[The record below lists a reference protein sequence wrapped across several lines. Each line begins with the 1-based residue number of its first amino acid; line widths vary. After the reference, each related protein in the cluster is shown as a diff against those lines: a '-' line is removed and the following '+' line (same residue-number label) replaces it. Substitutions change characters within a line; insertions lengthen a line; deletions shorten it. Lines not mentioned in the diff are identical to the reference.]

1 MRAERAVV
9 GAHVDRGAQ
18 RAELIDSHGLGRG
31 AKAQAHV
38 DGHTLL
44 GKLAGKAQHGRNT
57 DAARNEQRLP
67 SALGHKPAAAARAQ
81 QIRGGTGGHLRQT
94 TGVVAHDGVP
104 QLDGAGLGVGA
115 IEAQGHAKQ
124 RGRIAGHG
132 NVHKLAGLE
141 RTCKLGGRD
150 NEREDAVGDLL
161 VRDDLE
167 VVHACSGRC
176 GHRRSNP
183 PCGCMVQANRKR
195 GTARAPRTKAIR
207 LC

>member
-1 MRAERAVV
+1 MHAERTVV
-9 GAHVDRGAQ
+9 SANVDRVAQ
-18 RAELIDSHGLGRG
+18 SAELIDAHGLGRG

-44 GKLAGKAQHGRNT
+44 GKHAGEAQHGRNA
-57 DAARNEQRLP
+57 DAARHEQRLP
-67 SALGHKPAAAARAQ
+67 GALGYHPTTTTGAQQVRGGARA
-81 QIRGGTGGHLRQT
+81 HLGQT
-94 TGVVAHDGVP
+94 TGIVAHDGVP
-104 QLDGAGLGVGA
+104 QLDGTGLGVGA

-132 NVHKLAGLE
+132 DVHKLTGLE
-141 RTCKLGGRD
+141 RTCKLGGRN

-183 PCGCMVQANRKR
+183 PCDCMVKTNRKR